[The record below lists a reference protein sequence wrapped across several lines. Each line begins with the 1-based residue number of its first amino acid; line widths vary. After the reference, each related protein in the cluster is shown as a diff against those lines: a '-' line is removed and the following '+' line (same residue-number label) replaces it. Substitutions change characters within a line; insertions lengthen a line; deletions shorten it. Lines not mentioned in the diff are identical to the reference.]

1 MRLMKSWGGSQAFA
15 VTAVGGFQPVSVL
28 TALGR
33 FASFPAGCGG
43 EAPRNPMPSVH
54 IAMTLILW
62 SSRPRLGV
70 SRVLPGALS
79 AITAPATVGF
89 AEHYLVDL
97 SVASFAPLAQG
108 GRARR

>member
-33 FASFPAGCGG
+33 FASFP
-43 EAPRNPMPSVH
+43 
-54 IAMTLILW
+54 AMTLILW